1 MISDTNRGI
10 AVILSKNFIQ
20 SDIIQMCWKWKEVGI
35 YSGKLTLIS

>member
-20 SDIIQMCWKWKEVGI
+20 SDIIQTCWKWKEVGI